1 LVNNEYSIKKDEIFM
16 TEPYTAT
23 VEIDTKIVKDS
34 SMRYIS

>member
-1 LVNNEYSIKKDEIFM
+1 M

-34 SMRYIS
+34 SMRYISQSSFTTS